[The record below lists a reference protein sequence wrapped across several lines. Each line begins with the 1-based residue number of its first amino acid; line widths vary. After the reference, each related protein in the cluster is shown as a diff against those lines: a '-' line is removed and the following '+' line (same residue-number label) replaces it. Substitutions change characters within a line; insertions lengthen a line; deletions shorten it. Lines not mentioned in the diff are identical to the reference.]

1 MVWRMHDPR
10 EDASSCGID
19 IEVEGSPGIIEID
32 ITNPD
37 RPLFPRNGYTKADL
51 VDYYRRIAPF
61 MLPFIKERPVSMVR
75 HPNGIDAP
83 GFIQK
88 NVPRGA
94 PSWLRTEN
102 MPKQGGYVRH
112 MVCEKTADLVYLAN
126 LDCITP
132 HVWLSRVDRPECPD
146 RMILDLDP
154 GDDDFEVVK
163 EAALLARELLSD
175 DGLKGFVMT
184 TGSRGMHV
192 VVPLDRTADFD
203 ALRSYAMG
211 IADEMVQMDDRL
223 TMERSVTERE
233 GRLLVDV
240 FRNAYAQTGV
250 APYAV
255 RARDGAPVAAP
266 LRWEELDDP
275 DLGPR
280 SFNIRNVWEKASKDP
295 WSDIDFRGG
304 RLPEQ

>member
-1 MVWRMHDPR
+1 
-10 EDASSCGID
+10 
-19 IEVEGSPGIIEID
+19 
-32 ITNPD
+32 
-37 RPLFPRNGYTKADL
+37 
-51 VDYYRRIAPF
+51 
-61 MLPFIKERPVSMVR
+61 
-75 HPNGIDAP
+75 
-83 GFIQK
+83 
-88 NVPRGA
+88 
-94 PSWLRTEN
+94 
-102 MPKQGGYVRH
+102 
-112 MVCEKTADLVYLAN
+112 
-126 LDCITP
+126 
-132 HVWLSRVDRPECPD
+132 
-146 RMILDLDP
+146 
-154 GDDDFEVVK
+154 
-163 EAALLARELLSD
+163 RELLSD

-203 ALRSYAMG
+203 AVRSYAMG